1 MIPDKIYSM
10 LHSVGQAE
18 CEAIIAE
25 QGEIRVH
32 DDICNHEYVLDAAAV
47 AALFAP

>member
-1 MIPDKIYSM
+1 M
-10 LHSVGQAE
+10 LIGLGQQE
-18 CEAIIAE
+18 CASIIAE

-47 AALFAP
+47 ATLFAPAGTRQ